1 LQIFI
6 SSIIAGSQIQPML
19 FIGLPIFFVTIL
31 VVGRF
36 FCGYS
41 CPVGALQETVYELPS
56 KKIAVNQKITNI
68 VRSIVFL
75 VMLLLAGIAGFAL
88 FVFLNIYLI
97 FSLTSLLIMILG
109 LAIVISGSVF
119 FYRPFCRLL
128 CPFGFVAWI
137 LGRFS
142 LGKIKRNENCNE
154 CSICESVCPTQ
165 EADENS
171 SKGECYLCN
180 RCIEACP
187 SNALDYSF
195 TFERD

>member
-1 LQIFI
+1 MVDFNPILLIGFIYSLAVIFLGVFLLKLKLFDIKKKLLILGASIFIPGFILQAPPLIRQLQVFI
-6 SSIIAGSQIQPML
+6 SSIIAGSQIQPMM

-31 VVGRF
+31 IVGRF

-56 KKIAVNQKITNI
+56 KKIAVNQKIPNI

-109 LAIVISGSVF
+109 LAIVISGSIF
-119 FYRPFCRLL
+119 FLDL
-128 CPFGFVAWI
+128 I
-137 LGRFS
+137 
-142 LGKIKRNENCNE
+142 
-154 CSICESVCPTQ
+154 SIV
-165 EADENS
+165 
-171 SKGECYLCN
+171 L
-180 RCIEACP
+180 
-187 SNALDYSF
+187 
-195 TFERD
+195 